1 MDTLINAFND
11 VQQWLFE
18 TAVQPLVFGLGLGN
32 RLEDAYSGTGWLLV
46 GLLQL
51 VVMLAVIVPLQR
63 WRPVEPVT
71 DRPAIHVDVIY
82 TLIHRLGLFRLV
94 LFFTLMPVLDDLIG
108 HLRVLGLPTFHLDD
122 LWPGVTDQAL
132 VSLLIY
138 LVVMDFFDYWLHRGQ
153 HHFEWWWRLH
163 ALHHSQRQMTVWS
176 DNRNHLLDDL
186 IRDVLLV
193 TLAQFIG
200 VAPGQFVAIVAI
212 TQLSES
218 FQHAN
223 LRLWFGRWGER
234 LWISPRFHRRHHSIG
249 IGHESPGRST
259 AGPSQGA
266 KAPFGG
272 SEDTSVPSV
281 GAVKLGGCNFG
292 VLLPWWDM
300 LFGSANFEQ
309 RYDPTGIRDQ
319 AEQGRDYGRGFWAQ
333 QWLGLKRLVGR
344 A

>member
-1 MDTLINAFND
+1 MDFFVDAFD
-11 VQQWLFE
+11 TAHQWLFE
-18 TAVQPLVFGLGLGN
+18 TLVQPLVFALGLGN

-51 VVMLAVIVPLQR
+51 LVMLVIIAPLQR
-63 WRPVEPVT
+63 WRPVEPVS
-71 DRPAIHVDVIY
+71 DRPAIRVDVIY
-82 TLIHRLGLFRLV
+82 TLIHRLGLFRLA
-94 LFFTLMPVLDDLIG
+94 LFFTLMPLLDDLIG
-108 HLRVLGLPTFHLDD
+108 QLRVLGLPTFHLDQF
-122 LWPGVTDQAL
+122 WPGVTDLPL

-138 LVVMDFFDYWLHRGQ
+138 LVAMDFFDYWLHRGQ
-153 HHFEWWWRLH
+153 HSFEWWWRLH
-163 ALHHSQRQMTVWS
+163 ALHHSQRQMTMWS

-186 IRDVLLV
+186 IRDLLLV

-218 FQHAN
+218 LQHAN

-234 LWISPRFHRRHHSIG
+234 LWVSPRFHRRHHSIG
-249 IGHESPGRST
+249 IGHETPGM
-259 AGPSQGA
+259 
-266 KAPFGG
+266 
-272 SEDTSVPSV
+272 
-281 GAVKLGGCNFG
+281 KLGGCNFG

-319 AEQGRDYGRGFWAQ
+319 VEQGRDYGRGFWAQ
-333 QWLGLKRLVGR
+333 QWLGLKRLAGR